1 MGLGAY
7 VLFQSKNWD
16 QIVEAPDAGAILV
29 ILVGL
34 TTFLI
39 AFFGCCG
46 ASQESQCMLSTYAV
60 IVGLV
65 FMVEIAAAILLLLYT
80 REVTA
85 DT

>member
-1 MGLGAY
+1 MGVGGY
-7 VLFQSKNWD
+7 VLTQSKNWD
-16 QIVEAPDAGAILV
+16 QIIEAPDAGAILV

-65 FMVEIAAAILLLLYT
+65 FLVEIATAILLLLYN
-80 REVTA
+80 REVSSHL
-85 DT
+85 